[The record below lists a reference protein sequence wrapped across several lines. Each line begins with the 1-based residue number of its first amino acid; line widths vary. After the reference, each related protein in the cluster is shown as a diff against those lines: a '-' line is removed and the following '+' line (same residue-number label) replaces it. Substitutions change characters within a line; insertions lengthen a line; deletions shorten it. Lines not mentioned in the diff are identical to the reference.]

1 MEELE
6 VQNSDIGKIIIR
18 HVEEE
23 VQKSYLDYAMTVIV
37 SRALPD
43 VRDGLKPVHRRV
55 LYAMHQL
62 NLVASAKFT
71 KSAAVVGTVMKDYH
85 PHGDMAIYDTL
96 VRMAQDFSMRYPLV
110 DGQGNFGSIDGD
122 SQAAMRYTEC
132 RMEKVTAE
140 MLEDIAKDTVNW
152 SDNYDGRLKEPNVL
166 PAKIPQLLLNGSI
179 GIAVGMATNIP
190 PHNLGELCDA
200 IAFLIDNPECN
211 VEELLNFVKGPDFPT
226 GGNIYDLE
234 EIKSAYIT
242 GKGKII
248 MRAIAEIEEDK
259 RGSHIIVS
267 EIPYQVNKS
276 TLVSRIADLVKD
288 KKIEGVSDLR
298 DESDRNGIRIVVDLK
313 SNAQPKK
320 ILNQLFEHTPMQ
332 SAFHVNMLALSPE
345 LEPRIMTLKEILDY
359 FIAHR
364 VEVVTRRIKFDLNKA
379 KERAHILEG
388 LKIAL
393 DYLDEVINTIRKSKD
408 REDAKAKLIVRFKLS
423 DLQANAILDMRL
435 SQLAALERQKIE
447 DEYQN
452 ILKTIA
458 YLEDLLLNPQKILN
472 LIKAELTEIRRK
484 YADERRTK
492 IIPQGLDKFSAED
505 LIPDE
510 QVVVTIT
517 KDNYVK
523 RIPSATF
530 HNQVRGGKGVIGM
543 SIKEEDQVD
552 HLLVASTHDDILF
565 FTNKGRVFQTKVY
578 DIPQAMRQA
587 KGQALV
593 NIIQINQDEKVT
605 SLISLNKDQKTAGK
619 YFLFAT
625 ENGLVKKTAIL
636 DYANVRKS
644 GLIAINL
651 QANDQ
656 LRWVKITDGQDKIVE
671 VSAQGQAIYYDEK
684 DVRNMGR
691 SAAGVRGMKLR
702 QGDKVIAADIVKNE
716 VLSTKF
722 SYDLFIVTDHGF
734 GKRTQLNNFTLQQ
747 RGGIGM
753 RAANC
758 TDKTGKI
765 VGMYL
770 LGDDAGDALMM
781 SIKGQTLRT
790 PIKSIKRLG
799 RDTQGVTLIK
809 LPHADRVGSVT
820 IIKPEPEEITSESKE
835 IVKAEKE
842 NKIDKIVP
850 KNKVSPKVAI
860 SKKKNVAKTVSP
872 KANVKKADKKSKPV
886 TKINIHN
893 YRGEK

>member
-1 MEELE
+1 MEEIE
-6 VQNSDIGKIIIR
+6 IVNSEIGKINIR
-18 HVEEE
+18 HVEDE
-23 VQKSYLDYAMTVIV
+23 VKKSYLDYAMTVIV

-96 VRMAQDFSMRYPLV
+96 VRMAQNFSMRYPLV

-132 RMEKVTAE
+132 RMQKITAE
-140 MLEDIAKDTVNW
+140 MLEDIAKDTVDW

-200 IAFLIDNPECN
+200 IFYLIDKPDCD

-226 GGNIYDLE
+226 AGNIYSLE
-234 EIKSAYIT
+234 DIKSAYVT
-242 GKGKII
+242 GKGRII
-248 MRAIAEIEEDK
+248 MRAVAEIEEDK

-267 EIPYQVNKS
+267 EIPYQVNKA
-276 TLVSRIADLVKD
+276 TLVSKIADLVKD

-298 DESDRNGIRIVVDLK
+298 DESDRKGIRIVLDLK

-332 SAFHVNMLALSPE
+332 TAFHVNMLALSPE
-345 LEPRIMTLKEILDY
+345 LEPRIMTLKEILEY
-359 FIAHR
+359 FIEYR
-364 VEVVTRRIKFDLNKA
+364 IEVVTRTIKFDLNKA

-393 DYLDEVINTIRKSKD
+393 DFLDQVIETIRKSSD
-408 REDAKAKLIVRFKLS
+408 RDDAKNKLIAKFKLS

-447 DEYQN
+447 KEYED

-458 YLEDLLLNPQKILN
+458 YLEDLLLNPQKIRE
-472 LIKAELTEIRRK
+472 LIKSELVEIKKK

-492 IIPQGLDKFSAED
+492 IIPHGLDKFSAED

-523 RIPSATF
+523 RVPSSMF

-543 SIKEEDQVD
+543 TIKEEDQVD
-552 HLLVASTHDDILF
+552 HLLVASTHDDMLF

-578 DIPQAMRQA
+578 DVPQAMRQA

-605 SLISLNKDQKTAGK
+605 SLITLNKNEKQAGK

-625 ENGLVKKTAIL
+625 ENGLVKKTAIV

-656 LRWVKITDGQDKIVE
+656 LRWVRVTNGEDKVVE
-671 VSAQGQAIYYDEK
+671 VSAHGQAIYYDEK

-702 QGDKVIAADIVKNE
+702 SGDKVISADIVTNE
-716 VLSTKF
+716 HVKSKKT
-722 SYDLFIVTDHGF
+722 YDLFLVTERGF

-758 TDKTGKI
+758 TEKTGRI

-770 LGDDAGDALMM
+770 LGEERGDALLM
-781 SIKGQTLRT
+781 STKGQTLRT

-809 LPHADRVGSVT
+809 IASGDKVASVT
-820 IIKPEPEEITSESKE
+820 IIKNDETQEITDTP
-835 IVKAEKE
+835 VKNNHLEKLQKTTQKTK
-842 NKIDKIVP
+842 KIIKP
-850 KNKVSPKVAI
+850 KNPVSIKD
-860 SKKKNVAKTVSP
+860 KKKIN
-872 KANVKKADKKSKPV
+872 
-886 TKINIHN
+886 INIHN